1 MPQWHRITCIPR
13 LLHNTLH
20 SSKAKSIRH
29 EYANV
34 LDRFGKPGARYIT
47 TAPLR
52 HRDAPSTAPLTS
64 SLSGYFSQ
72 NHDLTTSH
80 REDIED
86 SWRRAQLSEDGNLP
100 SEEAAFDIRKNA
112 RRSSQQLQAA
122 NAALSFDDDTG
133 SQPSGL
139 GHRDIIMRCTTID
152 SQGDISKR
160 SESIP
165 KSHLCTNHGL
175 QVCRIRHLLDVERP
189 ADDLSSRETCA
200 KLIHAYPTV
209 SLPC

>member
-1 MPQWHRITCIPR
+1 MPQCYRIACIPR
-13 LLHNTLH
+13 LFHNALR

-34 LDRFGKPGARYIT
+34 FDRVAKPGARYIS
-47 TAPLR
+47 TATPRL
-52 HRDAPSTAPLTS
+52 RDAPSTASFAS

-80 REDIED
+80 REDIEE

-100 SEEAAFDIRKNA
+100 SEEAAFDNRKNV
-112 RRSSQQLQAA
+112 RRSQQLQAA

-133 SQPSGL
+133 SQPSGF

-165 KSHLCTNHGL
+165 KSQLCTNHGL
-175 QVCRIRHLLDVERP
+175 QVCRIRHHWTLSVLLTMYSAAR
-189 ADDLSSRETCA
+189 LA
-200 KLIHAYPTV
+200 K
-209 SLPC
+209 S